1 MEDEKLIR
9 ISISGDASDLN
20 KEIQRT
26 KQNLK
31 DAFTNINLGDALSG
45 VDSQFSNVNDKINTL
60 KSTLQS
66 ARAKSNSTFDTM
78 AERGNDAYKNKIESL
93 RKASTDKFDKAS
105 TALEN
110 FSKTMTSQIARKQ
123 VQNARSNNVP
133 GVGGNAGGNNVTT
146 ALQRGF
152 QTLARGGNASSVI
165 NATRGGLVGGSATGA
180 GGVAGGVIAAASTA
194 LAIAAIIG
202 KGMVD
207 GWEQVRRDNKNNA
220 VFSQAYRGS
229 YDASSGMDSNDYAAF
244 ALQTAQSR
252 GSGNNIGEETIR
264 RAYLKNAFGVSDGDT
279 QQFDRF
285 AFQGGSDP
293 TVIIAEIL
301 KRSESK
307 GLLGV
312 NKGDFARIPQALQTV
327 SGIMGMQKNSSEK
340 VDEGYAANLLLS
352 GQGIGGRFAD
362 DRLGSVMQGMNAG
375 IQSPQ
380 NGGMKAYIFE
390 MLKRA
395 NPNASYTDILAK
407 QEDGASAENMKAIL
421 PDIMRMPQGEMRRM
435 VLKQLGMKQQDANRL
450 DSDGNLEKF
459 LGATEGTGKMTKDD
473 NVYEK
478 IRDRSDSFVLEQ
490 DKIVDNAMAAWRS
503 FWGNVM
509 TALDSALKGVSGSQQ
524 TGRSTDWQLNKN
536 MGNRFNNTTKPANL
550 NGH

>member
-1 MEDEKLIR
+1 MDEEKLIR
-9 ISISGDASDLN
+9 IAISGDASDLN

-31 DAFTNINLGDALSG
+31 DAFENLNLGEALSG
-45 VDSQFSNVNDKINTL
+45 VDSQFSNVNDKINSLKNTL
-60 KSTLQS
+60 S
-66 ARAKSNSTFDTM
+66 ATRAKSNSTFDAM
-78 AERGNDAYKNKIESL
+78 GERGNEAYKNKIENL

-110 FSKTMTSQIARKQ
+110 FSKTMTAQLSRAKPKIDNKQ
-123 VQNARSNNVP
+123 Q
-133 GVGGNAGGNNVTT
+133 GNNTGASNTT
-146 ALQRGF
+146 MALQRAV
-152 QTLARGGNASSVI
+152 QTLARGGSTSNAL
-165 NATRGGLVGGSATGA
+165 NSARTSLTGGA
-180 GGVAGGVIAAASTA
+180 GGGGMSKGISGLAAGLTVAAAV
-194 LAIAAIIG
+194 AAIIA
-202 KGMVD
+202 KGMTD

-220 VFSQAYRGS
+220 VFSQSFRGS

-252 GSGNNIGEETIR
+252 GSGENIGQETIR
-264 RAYLKNAFGVSDGDT
+264 RAYLKNAFGMSDGDN
-279 QQFDRF
+279 QQFDKF
-285 AFQGGSDP
+285 KFQGGSDP

-312 NKGDFARIPQALQTV
+312 DKGDFARIPQALQTV
-327 SGIMGMQKNSSEK
+327 SGIMSMQKNSSET
-340 VDEGYAANLLLS
+340 VDEGYAANLLMS

-362 DRLGSVMQGMNAG
+362 DRLGGVMQGMNAG

-407 QEDGASAENMKAIL
+407 QEEGASADNMKAIL

-435 VLKQLGMKQQDANRL
+435 ILKQLGMKQQDANRL
-450 DSDGNLEKF
+450 DSDGNLDKF
-459 LGATEGTGKMTKDD
+459 LSATEGTGKMQKDD

-478 IRDRSDSFVLEQ
+478 IRSRSDSFVLEQ
-490 DKIVDNAMAAWRS
+490 DKIIDNAMAGWRS
-503 FWGNVM
+503 FWGNLM
-509 TALDSALKGVSGSQQ
+509 TDLDAGLKSVTGSQQ
-524 TGRSTDWQLNKN
+524 TGRSTDWELNKN
-536 MGNRFNNTTKPANL
+536 MGDRFNNTIKPANL
-550 NGH
+550 SGN